1 MTSRTQWNY
10 LPIGLDALGLAAL
23 GLAVLLLSWP
33 APAQAQTI
41 PRDRLVAMTSAW
53 DGPRF
58 PDGRP
63 MVADDVLERM
73 QHVTLEEAWA
83 TLRQADYDTQ
93 YEGGHAFEGGEWE
106 ILRPDEPIIGRALT
120 ATYMPARPDVQQYID
135 AQGAEDGRS
144 GPPNTWPIDMLQQ
157 GDVYVAN
164 GYGKIKDGTLIGD
177 RLGTTIYANSGNG
190 VVFNGSSRDRA
201 GLEEIDGFNAFLRG
215 WHPSYIQDMMLAGLN
230 TPTRIGGATVM
241 PGDVVLAKEGG
252 IVFIPAHLAEQVV
265 RASER
270 TRVQDAFAHEMV
282 QAGTYT
288 AGQMDTE
295 WTAAI
300 EARFREWVA
309 ANSER
314 LHEEHGVGQETIEAL
329 MQAGSEN

>member
-1 MTSRTQWNY
+1 MTPRAQLNHH
-10 LPIGLDALGLAAL
+10 PIGLATYFLVGLVVV
-23 GLAVLLLSWP
+23 GLCLP
-33 APAQAQTI
+33 APAEAQTL
-41 PRDRLVAMTSAW
+41 PRDRLVAMTSEW

-63 MVADDVLERM
+63 QVADNVIERM
-73 QHVTLEEAWA
+73 RYVTLEEAWA
-83 TLRQADYDTQ
+83 TLRQENYDTQ
-93 YEGGHAFEGGEWE
+93 YEGGHGFEGGEWE
-106 ILRPDEPIIGRALT
+106 ILRPEEAIIGRALT

-144 GPPNTWPIDMLQQ
+144 GPPNTWPIDMLEP

-164 GYGKIKDGTLIGD
+164 GYGKIEDGTLIGD
-177 RLGTTIYANSGNG
+177 RLGNTIYANSGNG

-201 GLEEIDGFNAFLRG
+201 GLEEIEGFNAFLQG

-252 IVFIPAHLAEQVV
+252 IVFIPAHLAERVV
-265 RASER
+265 RESER

-282 QAGTYT
+282 RDGTYT

-300 EARFREWVA
+300 EARFRSWVE
-309 ANSER
+309 ANRER
-314 LHEEHGVGQETIEAL
+314 LHEEMGVGQGTIQAL
-329 MQAGSEN
+329 MQEGSN